1 MSGQARQGKPLRVI
15 AWPAFRNHGDNPYNS
30 LLYSRLTPLGVR
42 VVDFLPHKLLFG
54 RHDVWHIHWPDAILN
69 LPWRW
74 LVRPLVYTF
83 RLLLRLAR
91 RRGTKV
97 VWTVHNL
104 RAHEGR
110 FPDLEARLWADLLA
124 HLDGFIALTEGGRL
138 TALER
143 HPALGDRPGF
153 VIPHGDYRPAYP
165 DTLTRP
171 EARARLGLPPDARV
185 LLWLGQIRPYKNL
198 PHLIATF
205 RRLPDPDLRLV
216 IAGKPAIPELAR
228 QVADAAA
235 GDARVRTH
243 LDFVPAGEVQV
254 YMRAADLVVLPYRE
268 VLNSG
273 SAILALSFARP
284 ILVPDRGALAELQR
298 GVGPEWVRTYPGD
311 LDPAAL
317 RAALAWAL
325 HAPRDHGRLFRELS
339 WETIARQTLA
349 AYRTISAPPDVAHP
363 ASRPADPRLSRR

>member
-1 MSGQARQGKPLRVI
+1 MI
-15 AWPAFRNHGDNPYNS
+15 AWPAFRNRDNPYSS
-30 LLYSRLTPLGVR
+30 LLYARLGRLGVR
-42 VVDFLPHKLLFG
+42 VVEFSILRLVFG

-91 RRGTKV
+91 RKGTKV

-104 RAHEGR
+104 RAHDGR
-110 FPDLEARLWADLLA
+110 FPDLEARLWRDLLA
-124 HLDGFIALTEGGRL
+124 HLDGYIALTEGGRL

-153 VIPHGDYRPAYP
+153 VIPHGHYRAAYP
-165 DTLTRP
+165 DTLTRD
-171 EARARLGLPPDARV
+171 EARSRLGLPPDARV

-216 IAGKPAIPELAR
+216 IAGKPVAPELAQ
-228 QVADAAA
+228 QVRDAAA
-235 GDARVRTH
+235 GDARVRVG
-243 LDFVPAGEVQV
+243 LDFVPAAEVQV
-254 YMRAADLVVLPYRE
+254 YMRAADLVALPYRE

-284 ILVPDRGALAELQR
+284 ILVPDRGALAELRR
-298 GVGPEWVRTYPGD
+298 GAGPEWVRTYPGD

-317 RAALAWAL
+317 RDALVWAL
-325 HAPRDHGRLFRELS
+325 DTPRDQARLFRELS
-339 WETIARQTLA
+339 WEAIARETLV
-349 AYRTISAPPDVAHP
+349 AYRTISAQPDAARS
-363 ASRPADPRLSRR
+363 ASRIATPQG